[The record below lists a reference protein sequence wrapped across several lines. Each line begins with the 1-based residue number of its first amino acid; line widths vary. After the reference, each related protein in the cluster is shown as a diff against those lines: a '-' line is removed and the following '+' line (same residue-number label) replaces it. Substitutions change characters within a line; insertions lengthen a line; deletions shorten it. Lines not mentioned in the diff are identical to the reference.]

1 MWSPKPQLSVVR
13 ALLMLAV
20 PCRVPAAWG
29 LAEERGYL
37 TVMDKDKSTVGFMF
51 RTQL

>member
-29 LAEERGYL
+29 PAEERGYPI
-37 TVMDKDKSTVGFMF
+37 VMDKDKVPVGFMF
-51 RTQL
+51 RTQF